1 MDENTIHSLLI
12 DLELP
17 DNGQPEVTS
26 HANEIYEEAIL
37 PTIDRT
43 ICQLGETNDLIVDD
57 KIVIDLGE
65 VVVAD
70 IPLKLEELL
79 TQELRRRM
87 QLRETHPLPHG
98 ATPSPANVSDPYPPS
113 KGAALLSANTIN
125 PREQGTYTSIEGA
138 APLSANTIHP
148 REQGTYPSAEG
159 AAPLPANVTATKRQ
173 GTNPTREE
181 AFPETR
187 ETILPQL
194 IRFLR
199 DEEIPWQYDVETFDA
214 KSYLSEAILAI
225 VGDDEAFFRLLD
237 TTRNDKRVL
246 WRLLSMANPST
257 LIRLHDAILPLGTAL
272 TEYTRHDDEDRGE
285 FLQKEDSPSK
295 EGDLRHPAHQHI
307 HTLLTQMAA
316 LTERYGIGPS
326 ESLNALFVRI
336 REELSKDAGHSISG
350 QGVETESETKDA
362 TSLPADEKSV
372 SKSPTFTN
380 HSVFLTQLSALM
392 ERYGIGPSE
401 SLNTLLER
409 IREEYTT
416 QIISSFGERKT
427 KEETAGIPSER
438 GTDGG
443 TIRDI
448 LLEIERQSI
457 EESQTNPLSR
467 RIHVNDAGIVLLHPF
482 LSAYFSQLGLI
493 DEEKR
498 FKSFEDQKRAVHL
511 LKYLSGDEAT
521 HYSHRLTLEK
531 IMCGFPPDFP
541 MEHEFQ
547 ITEEER
553 QESEAMIA
561 SLCQYWRPLKG
572 TSMEGL
578 QHSFLL
584 RHGTIEQS
592 DDTWIVRVE
601 GSAIDIL
608 LEDLPWEISTILL
621 PWMEPMILVEWQQE

>member
-17 DNGQPEVTS
+17 DNGQPDVTS
-26 HANEIYEEAIL
+26 CANEIYEKAIF

-43 ICQLGETNDLIVDD
+43 ICQLGETNDLIIDD

-65 VVVAD
+65 VEVTE
-70 IPLKLEELL
+70 IPFKLEELL

-87 QLRETHPLPHG
+87 QLQETHPLPLG
-98 ATPSPANVSDPYPPS
+98 ETPSPVNAND
-113 KGAALLSANTIN
+113 
-125 PREQGTYTSIEGA
+125 PREQGTYQSVESKAPHSANVTTSKRQRTNPTIEGA
-138 APLSANTIHP
+138 F
-148 REQGTYPSAEG
+148 
-159 AAPLPANVTATKRQ
+159 PA
-173 GTNPTREE
+173 
-181 AFPETR
+181 TR

-199 DEEIPWQYDVETFDA
+199 DEEIPWQYDVEVFDA
-214 KSYLSEAILAI
+214 TSYLSDAIRA
-225 VGDDEAFFRLLD
+225 VTEDDEAFFRLLD
-237 TTRNDKRVL
+237 TAKNDKRVL
-246 WRLLSMANPST
+246 WRLLSMASPST
-257 LIRLHDAILPLGTAL
+257 LIRLHDAILPLGTIL
-272 TEYTRHDDEDRGE
+272 TERTRHDGE
-285 FLQKEDSPSK
+285 TSKREGKKTAWEESLHGGDSPSN
-295 EGDLRHPAHQHI
+295 EMALRHPVHQHI

-326 ESLNALFVRI
+326 ESLNALFVRM
-336 REELSKDAGHSISG
+336 REELAKGADPSSKE
-350 QGVETESETKDA
+350 QGGVAKKEAKDTA
-362 TSLPADEKSV
+362 SLPADEKSV

-380 HSVFLTQLSALM
+380 HSAFLTQLSALM
-392 ERYGIGPSE
+392 ERYNIGPSE

-409 IREEYTT
+409 IRGEYAT
-416 QIISSFGERKT
+416 QIISSFGEGKT
-427 KEETAGIPSER
+427 KTERAGNPSER
-438 GTDGG
+438 RTNGD
-443 TIRDI
+443 TIRDM

-457 EESQTNPLSR
+457 EESQAGPLPR

-531 IMCGFPPDFP
+531 IMCGFSPDFP

-561 SLCQYWRPLKG
+561 SLCQYWRPLNG
-572 TSMEGL
+572 TSMKGL

-584 RHGTIEQS
+584 RHGTIERS
-592 DDTWIVRVE
+592 DDAWIIRVE

-608 LEDLPWEISTILL
+608 LENLPWEISTILL

>member
-17 DNGQPEVTS
+17 DDGQPEVTS
-26 HANEIYEEAIL
+26 RANKIYEEAIF
-37 PTIDRT
+37 PTVDRV
-43 ICQLGETNDLIVDD
+43 ICQLGETNDLIIDD
-57 KIVIDLGE
+57 KIDIDLGE
-65 VVVAD
+65 VEVAD
-70 IPLKLEELL
+70 IPFKLEELL

-98 ATPSPANVSDPYPPS
+98 EKPSPANANEPRQQGSYPS
-113 KGAALLSANTIN
+113 SEAAATLST
-125 PREQGTYTSIEGA
+125 
-138 APLSANTIHP
+138 NTIHP

-159 AAPLPANVTATKRQ
+159 ATPLSTNVTASKRQ
-173 GTNPTREE
+173 GTNPTQEGT
-181 AFPETR
+181 FPATR

-199 DEEIPWQYDVETFDA
+199 DEEIPWQYDVEAFDA
-214 KSYLSEAILAI
+214 TSYLTEAILAI

-237 TTRNDKRVL
+237 AARNDKRVL

-257 LIRLHDAILPLGTAL
+257 LIRLHDAILPLGTAS
-272 TEYTRHDDEDRGE
+272 TERTRHDGE
-285 FLQKEDSPSK
+285 ASGREEGNKLQGGNLHGEDSPSN
-295 EGDLRHPAHQHI
+295 EEVLRHPAHQLI
-307 HTLLTQMAA
+307 HALLTQLAA
-316 LTERYGIGPS
+316 LMEHYGIGTS
-326 ESLNALFVRI
+326 ESLNTLFVRI
-336 REELSKDAGHSISG
+336 REELAKGADPSTIE
-350 QGVETESETKDA
+350 QGEGTEREAADTDSH
-362 TSLPADEKSV
+362 PADEKSV
-372 SKSPTFTN
+372 FQSPTSTN
-380 HSVFLTQLSALM
+380 HSAFLTQLSALM
-392 ERYGIGPSE
+392 ERYSIGPSE

-409 IREEYTT
+409 IRGEFAT

-427 KEETAGIPSER
+427 KAERAGNPSER
-438 GTDGG
+438 RTNGD
-443 TIRDI
+443 TIRDM

-457 EESQTNPLSR
+457 EESQAGPLPR

-482 LSAYFSQLGLI
+482 LTAYFSQLGLI

-498 FKSFEDQKRAVHL
+498 FKSFEDQKHAVHL

-531 IMCGFPPDFP
+531 MMCGFPPDFP

-561 SLCQYWRPLKG
+561 SLCQYWRPLNG

-592 DDTWIVRVE
+592 DDAWIVRVE